1 MNKPTTPK
9 QAKFIRQLIRTGNAT
24 KAASIAFDCKN
35 NHVANVLG
43 SRMLVKIGITMPELM
58 DKMGLSIEEDVKD
71 LKRLRKAKMTKFFAH
86 EGQVISQKDCDDNAT
101 QTKALEISLKLRG
114 ALREQVDHSMNININ
129 LAEALKEGHTR
140 LENYANLS
148 TKN

>member
-1 MNKPTTPK
+1 VNKPTTPK
-9 QAKFIRQLIRTGNAT
+9 QRQFIRQFIRTGNAT
-24 KAASIAFDCKN
+24 EAAMRTFDCKKRSTAK
-35 NHVANVLG
+35 V
-43 SRMLVKIGITMPELM
+43 IGCNLLTKLNFTAVELM
-58 DKMGLSIEEDVKD
+58 EKMGLSLEEDIKD
-71 LKRLRKAKMTKFFAH
+71 LKRLRKAKATKFFAH
-86 EGQVISQKDCDDNAT
+86 EGQVIDQKDCDDNAT